1 MHNAHDKKK
10 MIWSSDTQRKN
21 NDVNFKVT
29 DDDATVTAWDS
40 HIALTPLVWKLKSSA
55 EFSAKLKIN
64 WKLVCQRAA
73 CFWSILGE
81 KWKTFS
87 RPRARND
94 WSVDLICTL
103 RFKLKLHIGIGLRSF
118 KTMIKIKSTC
128 TDFQFHTQSF
138 QSWVFNSADAKL
150 MHLINTDKSI
160 FSACQYEFSLAW
172 LQTVCPNF
180 AKKSSDILYISCHKC
195 FHNYQGIQKSISQ
208 SIRLRLQAVWMS
220 EGYMKIMWNLVYF
233 LPQLCAQFSGPPKTD
248 KMARVSIMSFNQS
261 FNYECETLEITS
273 SCNS

>member
-1 MHNAHDKKK
+1 MQDAHDKKK
-10 MIWSSDTQRKN
+10 TIWSSDRERNN
-21 NDVNFKVT
+21 NDVNLWWC
-29 DDDATVTAWDS
+29 DRDS
-40 HIALTPLVWKLKSSA
+40 VRFSHSIDSPFVWKLKSAA

-103 RFKLKLHIGIGLRSF
+103 QFKLKLHIGNGLRSF
-118 KTMIKIKSTC
+118 KTMIKIGRQSTC

-138 QSWVFNSADAKL
+138 PSWVFNFADAKL

-160 FSACQYEFSLAW
+160 FFACQYIFFPAW
-172 LQTVCPNF
+172 LQTV
-180 AKKSSDILYISCHKC
+180 
-195 FHNYQGIQKSISQ
+195 
-208 SIRLRLQAVWMS
+208 RLS
-220 EGYMKIMWNLVYF
+220 
-233 LPQLCAQFSGPPKTD
+233 
-248 KMARVSIMSFNQS
+248 
-261 FNYECETLEITS
+261 
-273 SCNS
+273 